1 MKDFL
6 LCIDV
11 GNTQTVLGVFQGG
24 DITSRWRI
32 HSDRDKTADEYIHLI
47 RDLLR
52 SDRVDEG
59 TLKGISISCVVPP
72 ARQALIDMS
81 RTAFGIEPLVVGPGI
96 RTGMPILYDN
106 PKEVGADRIAN
117 AVAAFELFRKGLIII
132 DFGTAITFDVV
143 SECGEYIGGVIFP
156 GIQISL
162 DALFLKAAKL
172 PRVELERPES
182 VIGRDTIGSI
192 QSGIVHGYAG
202 LVDSLVKK
210 ISNEGG
216 KGRYVVATGGLAQV
230 IAGES
235 KTINK
240 ILPDLTLE
248 GLRIL
253 WERNQ

>member
-1 MKDFL
+1 M
-6 LCIDV
+6 
-11 GNTQTVLGVFQGG
+11 
-24 DITSRWRI
+24 
-32 HSDRDKTADEYIHLI
+32 
-47 RDLLR
+47 
-52 SDRVDEG
+52 
-59 TLKGISISCVVPP
+59 
-72 ARQALIDMS
+72 
-81 RTAFGIEPLVVGPGI
+81 
-96 RTGMPILYDN
+96 
-106 PKEVGADRIAN
+106 
-117 AVAAFELFRKGLIII
+117 
-132 DFGTAITFDVV
+132 
-143 SECGEYIGGVIFP
+143 
-156 GIQISL
+156 
-162 DALFLKAAKL
+162 
-172 PRVELERPES
+172 ELERPES

-240 ILPDLTLE
+240 VLPDLTLE

>member
-1 MKDFL
+1 MKDLL

-24 DITSRWRI
+24 KIVSRWRI
-32 HSDRDKTADEYIHLI
+32 HSDRDRTADEYVHLI

-52 SDRVDEG
+52 GGQIDEG
-59 TLKGISISCVVPP
+59 ALKGISISCVVPP

-81 RTAFGIEPLVVGPGI
+81 RTSLGISPLVVGPGI

-106 PKEVGADRIAN
+106 PREVGADRIAN
-117 AVAAFELFRKGLIII
+117 AVAAFERFEKGLIII
-132 DFGTAITFDVV
+132 DFGTAITFDVI
-143 SECGEYIGGVIFP
+143 SDSGEYVGGVIFP

-172 PRVELERPES
+172 PRVELERPEN
-182 VIGRDTIGSI
+182 VIGRDTISSI

-202 LVDSLVKK
+202 LVDSLVKR
-210 ISNEGG
+210 INEEVGSDL
-216 KGRYVVATGGLAQV
+216 YVIATGGLAQV
-230 IAGES
+230 IAGEA
-235 KTINK
+235 KTVRE

-248 GLRIL
+248 GLRLL